1 MAKSV
6 RFWLALGLML
16 QMLPATLLTPAV
28 RPLFSALHAGRESAM
43 HAFMSLNM
51 LGAAL
56 FAPWLGRKLDALPRR
71 RHALAG
77 LCLID
82 ACLLVVM
89 CQPLP
94 TWLVLGLRMLEGG
107 AHVGA
112 ATLLLAEGKRVAER
126 TRDPSVMGIVG
137 MGIMLAV
144 AFGNVIGAF
153 LVGLA
158 EAAPFYAGALAALV
172 VAAVGPR
179 LLSDAPP
186 PTPRSAV
193 PAVAVARALALPIT
207 AGFVSRFTIGCLVVS
222 FALFAHRAHGLTDR
236 AIGGLFA
243 CMTVPFAALTYP
255 ASRLLARMA
264 PALLLGASVLGYAL
278 LLVVLAFAPSG
289 ALPWVMAAAG
299 VLSASSFAATL
310 HYAAASAPAG
320 AESRAMAFFNAGGC
334 IGMLLGPAAA
344 GITIALLKPHV
355 GDIPAYRGA
364 FLLAASAVLVWLAS
378 VAGRLLRHGRL
389 EHAERAARRLRP
401 HPG

>member
-1 MAKSV
+1 
-6 RFWLALGLML
+6 ML

-28 RPLFSALHAGRESAM
+28 RPLFSALHAGREGAM

-56 FAPWLGRKLDALPRR
+56 FAPWLGRKLDALPQRR
-71 RHALAG
+71 QALAA
-77 LCLID
+77 LCMMD

-94 TWLVLGLRMLEGG
+94 TWLVLALRTLEGG

-112 ATLLLAEGKRVAER
+112 ATLLLAEGKRIAER

-153 LVGLA
+153 LVGFA
-158 EAAPFYAGALAALV
+158 STAPFYAGALAALL
-172 VAAVGPR
+172 VAATGPW
-179 LLSDAPP
+179 LLSDAP
-186 PTPRSAV
+186 TRARRAVV
-193 PAVAVARALALPIT
+193 PAATVVRALALPIAT
-207 AGFVSRFTIGCLVVS
+207 GFVSRFTIGCLVVS
-222 FALFAHRAHGLTDR
+222 FALFAHRAHGLSDR

-255 ASRLLARMA
+255 ASRLLQRMA
-264 PALLLGASVLGYAL
+264 PALLLGGSMLGYAL
-278 LLVVLAFAPSG
+278 LLVCIAFAPAG
-289 ALPWVMAAAG
+289 ALPFVMAAAG
-299 VLSASSFAATL
+299 VLSAFTFAATL

-320 AESRAMAFFNAGGC
+320 AEGRAMALFNAGGC
-334 IGMLLGPAAA
+334 LGMLLGPASA
-344 GITIALLKPHV
+344 GITIALLKPRI
-355 GDIPAYRGA
+355 GDVPAYRGA
-364 FLLAASAVLVWLAS
+364 FLLAAASVLVWLAC
-378 VAGRLLRHGRL
+378 AAARLLRDGRT

-401 HPG
+401 HPS